1 VYSGFDV
8 TNLLSLLVKFISS
21 YSSRL
26 ATRTKECIKVKSIM
40 VLKPGMRNESERD
53 NGCLTKA
60 PSYFTG
66 LYFFDRSEFN

>member
-1 VYSGFDV
+1 VRCGLDA
-8 TNLLSLLVKFISS
+8 TNLLSLLVIIIRS

-26 ATRTKECIKVKSIM
+26 VTRTKECIKVKSIM